1 MTTVYDVT
9 TWSAPEDPSA
19 TAASD
24 IGLIIN
30 SIIADIK
37 SQQTNQASKPGAIV
51 YIPPGDYSLKTR
63 VEVDISYLT
72 IRGSGHG
79 FTSLSIRYNAGDTN
93 NWHEINPGAS
103 RVRVENT
110 DGKSEA
116 FRVYR
121 GGDPRL
127 SSVVFENFC
136 LDGVSFGGDENDYT
150 NGKTG
155 ILFDSANDA
164 CRVERMGMVYLE
176 RGLVVRDTDALSV
189 SGNFLAEC
197 GSCVELTGSGQASKV
212 TDNLIG
218 AGFVGY
224 SIFAEGHYGL
234 LISGNNVFPRGR
246 SSVHFKNCARSTI
259 TSNRFHAFY
268 PGMVVFEG
276 SCAENL
282 LGANHFLRQMEP
294 FDPMKPYNNGLDD
307 LFGLVHVSGSNNT
320 ITGNHFSFDVPSG
333 SVTPSGQKPTIILVA
348 SGSGNFIA
356 TNNIVA
362 AIAVHSVVL
371 DSSTSGS
378 KVLDCGDEDEVV
390 RYASDYAFRPTP

>member
-9 TWSAPEDPSA
+9 AWSVPGNPTA
-19 TAASD
+19 TPYND

-37 SQQTNQASKPGAIV
+37 SQQTSQASKPGAVI

-63 VEVDISYLT
+63 VNVDISFLT

-79 FTSLSIRYNAGDTN
+79 FTSLSIRYNSSTSG
-93 NWHEINPGAS
+93 WHEINPGGS

-110 DGKSEA
+110 DGNTDA

-121 GGDPRL
+121 AGDPRI

-136 LDGVSFGGDENDYT
+136 LDGVSFGSNENDYT

-155 ILFDSANDA
+155 IRFDSANDS

-176 RGLVVRDTDALSV
+176 HGLVVRDTDALSV
-189 SGNFLAEC
+189 SSNFLAEC

-218 AGFVGY
+218 AGYVGF
-224 SIFAEGHYGL
+224 SIFAEGHMGL
-234 LISGNNVFPRGR
+234 LVTGNNVFPRGK
-246 SSVHFKNCARSTI
+246 SSVHFKSCTRSSI

-268 PGMVVFEG
+268 PGMVNFEG
-276 SCAENL
+276 SCTENL
-282 LGANHFLRQMEP
+282 VGANHFLRQMEP
-294 FDPMKPYNNGLDD
+294 FDPLKPYNNGRDD
-307 LFGLVHVSGSNNT
+307 LFGLVHIEGGNNSV
-320 ITGNHFSFDVPSG
+320 IGNHFSYDVPSG
-333 SVTPSGQKPTIILVA
+333 SVTPSGQTPTIILVA
-348 SGSGNFIA
+348 SGNNNYIA
-356 TNNIVA
+356 TNNTVSA
-362 AIAVHSVVL
+362 TAVHTVTL
-371 DSSTSGS
+371 DSSTTGT
-378 KVLDCGDEDEVV
+378 KVLDCGSL
-390 RYASDYAFRPTP
+390 AQFQPFQSSNSFRATP

>member
-9 TWSAPEDPSA
+9 AWSVPGNPTA
-19 TAASD
+19 TPYND

-37 SQQTNQASKPGAIV
+37 SQQTSQASKPGAVI

-63 VEVDISYLT
+63 VNVDISFLT

-79 FTSLSIRYNAGDTN
+79 FTSLSIRYNSSTSG
-93 NWHEINPGAS
+93 WHEVNPGGS

-110 DGKSEA
+110 DGNTDA

-121 GGDPRL
+121 AGDPRI

-136 LDGVSFGGDENDYT
+136 LDGVSFGSNENDYT

-155 ILFDSANDA
+155 IRFDSANDS

-176 RGLVVRDTDALSV
+176 HGLVVRDTDALSV
-189 SGNFLAEC
+189 SSNFLAEC

-218 AGFVGY
+218 AGYVGF
-224 SIFAEGHYGL
+224 SIFAEGHMGL
-234 LISGNNVFPRGR
+234 LVTGNNVFPRGK
-246 SSVHFKNCARSTI
+246 SSVHFKSCTRSSI

-268 PGMVVFEG
+268 PGMVNFEG
-276 SCAENL
+276 SCTENL
-282 LGANHFLRQMEP
+282 VGANHFLRQMEP
-294 FDPMKPYNNGLDD
+294 FDPLKPYNNGRDD
-307 LFGLVHVSGSNNT
+307 LFGLVHIEGGNNSV
-320 ITGNHFSFDVPSG
+320 IGNHFSYDVPSG
-333 SVTPSGQKPTIILVA
+333 SVTPSGQTPTIILVA
-348 SGSGNFIA
+348 SGNNNYIA
-356 TNNIVA
+356 TNNTVSA
-362 AIAVHSVVL
+362 TAVHTVTL
-371 DSSTSGS
+371 DSSTTGT
-378 KVLDCGDEDEVV
+378 KVLDCGSL
-390 RYASDYAFRPTP
+390 AQFQPFQSSNSFRATP